1 MGHQKY
7 FFTWESLSG
16 KKYVEMLYDTWIEWF
31 GEGKKSYT
39 GASNIWRA
47 LTSSFDILSYWLV
60 WKPGNGE
67 DIRIGVD
74 PLIRSHTYYKIFENL
89 ISILK
94 GKGIKFMAQEGTCNM
109 ENTCHTRWKN
119 DDLLGLHW
127 VLKE

>member
-1 MGHQKY
+1 
-7 FFTWESLSG
+7 
-16 KKYVEMLYDTWIEWF
+16 
-31 GEGKKSYT
+31 
-39 GASNIWRA
+39 
-47 LTSSFDILSYWLV
+47 V

-94 GKGIKFMAQEGTCNM
+94 EKCIKFMAQEGTCNM

-119 DDLLGLHW
+119 DDLLGLHC